1 MRRIGCVAAWH
12 RAYHSVIPAFW
23 SCVPVGGKG
32 EKVAMAIWRERGQH
46 GMLSRARACSHGIRK
61 GGERVIEAWIFD
73 LDGTLVQTER
83 LKALSY
89 ARAAI
94 ELRPGE
100 IDEDEVLEAF
110 KQVVGRSRQEVAEAL
125 LERFGLREAARARV
139 EQYGVHEPWQAF
151 VQIRLGYYHAMLED
165 PQVLLAN
172 QWPHNMALLQA
183 ARQAGC
189 KVALVTMST
198 CEQARHVLRALRLAK
213 AFDFVATRDDVE
225 FGKPN
230 PEIYHLALRALKV
243 PADRAV
249 AIEDSAVGVQAALAA
264 GVHVVAVATPF
275 TREGLHALGSLPPE
289 WIVDE
294 AQALP
299 QVVQRIVDHELHH
312 GG

>member
-1 MRRIGCVAAWH
+1 M
-12 RAYHSVIPAFW
+12 
-23 SCVPVGGKG
+23 
-32 EKVAMAIWRERGQH
+32 
-46 GMLSRARACSHGIRK
+46 
-61 GGERVIEAWIFD
+61 IEALIFD

-94 ELRPGE
+94 ELRPGAV
-100 IDEDEVLEAF
+100 DEDEVLAAF

-125 LERFGLREAARARV
+125 LKRFGLQEAARARV
-139 EQYGVHEPWQAF
+139 AQYGVHEPWQAF
-151 VQIRLGYYHAMLED
+151 VQIRLGYYHAMLKD
-165 PQVLLAN
+165 PQVLLAD
-172 QWPHNMALLQA
+172 QWPHNIALLQV
-183 ARQAGC
+183 ARRAGC

-198 CEQARHVLRALRLAK
+198 CVQARHVLEALKLGD

-225 FGKPN
+225 MGKPD
-230 PEIYHLALRALKV
+230 PEIYRLALQALKV

-249 AIEDSAVGVQAALAA
+249 AIEDSPVGVRAALAA

-275 TREGLHALGSLPPE
+275 TRDGLHALHSLPPE

-294 AQALP
+294 ADALP
-299 QVVQRIVDHELHH
+299 RVVERMVEHQVHH